1 MHAWL
6 YGDAESKRR
15 RDAESRHG
23 CDESAG
29 SKSNRAGFK
38 GYYHSADIGKEGDFY
53 TAVSVSR
60 FFGASIARYV
70 LDMLERD
77 ELTLPLY
84 VVEIGA
90 HEGRLIS
97 DIYEFLGAL
106 SEGVV
111 EHCEFVII
119 EPLASMRARQLA
131 NISAKGHKIR
141 VAERLKD
148 VVSGGK
154 IASANDVCACGAGG
168 AANASI
174 FFVSNELFD
183 AFACELV
190 RGDKVAFVRRE
201 SVGESIGVRESKS
214 TPESSAE
221 SKNVFQAKSSAESAR
236 DTIIWRTI
244 DEIEKIEALNK
255 VDSALAT
262 KKAESKV
269 LDSGILGY
277 STLASSISDP
287 SALDSIIS
295 DSVTTRAQTASQKA
309 REILDFARAHSID
322 EGEIPLGWR
331 DFVDEICAFASQF
344 LAWRFLSFDYGDFGA
359 RGRLTLRGYS
369 RHQALDFGDISE
381 NLGALFGKVDLTYD
395 VDFRLLCALFEA
407 RGAKAILQGRLD
419 ALLIDFGITE
429 LLESYRQYADSRSY
443 AYEARRA
450 LSLIGGSLGERFVG
464 ICFGSK

>member
-6 YGDAESKRR
+6 YGE
-15 RDAESRHG
+15 AESRRG
-23 CDESAG
+23 CDEST
-29 SKSNRAGFK
+29 GFK

-53 TAVSVSR
+53 TAVSASR

-111 EHCEFVII
+111 EHCEFVIV

-154 IASANDVCACGAGG
+154 IASANDACAGDVAN
-168 AANASI
+168 AASTSNASI
-174 FFVSNELFD
+174 FFISNELFD

-201 SVGESIGVRESKS
+201 SSIESKHGFRRDFA
-214 TPESSAE
+214 TESE
-221 SKNVFQAKSSAESAR
+221 R

-244 DEIEKIEALNK
+244 DEIEKIEALEK
-255 VDSALAT
+255 ADSALAT
-262 KKAESKV
+262 KKTESKV
-269 LDSGILGY
+269 LDSG
-277 STLASSISDP
+277 
-287 SALDSIIS
+287 
-295 DSVTTRAQTASQKA
+295 TTRAQTASQRA
-309 REILDFARAHSID
+309 REILAFARAHGID
-322 EGEIPLGWR
+322 EGEIPLSWR
-331 DFVDEICAFASQF
+331 DFVDEICAFASRF
-344 LAWRFLSFDYGDFGA
+344 CAWRFLSFDYGDFGA

-369 RHQALDFGDISE
+369 GHRALDFRDISE

-429 LLESYRQYADSRSY
+429 LLESYRQYADSSSY

-464 ICFGSK
+464 TCFGSK